1 MTPKYDNDNELPA
14 PFQAERFLSSILTAY
29 ILADHVKIAAVNA
42 QEAKLRNVGSV
53 ITAQKI

>member
-1 MTPKYDNDNELPA
+1 MTPKYDNELLA
-14 PFQAERFLSSILTAY
+14 PFQAERFLLSILTAY

-42 QEAKLRNVGSV
+42 QETKLRNLGSV